1 MMVQSINHFI
11 TYSIITSQPAL
22 SFTSCYSTIRLHE
35 VTSGQHAGGTFVEW
49 SANFSGDADACES
62 DTVHTRVSQC
72 YFNLSLAVI
81 EDAKFKRREA
91 LADLGKAST
100 GKGQGKMT

>member
-1 MMVQSINHFI
+1 M
-11 TYSIITSQPAL
+11 
-22 SFTSCYSTIRLHE
+22 
-35 VTSGQHAGGTFVEW
+35 EW
-49 SANFSGDADACES
+49 SANFSGDADACEL
-62 DTVHTRVSQC
+62 SQHMPAMLGC
-72 YFNLSLAVI
+72 CANMFLAVI